1 MAKRVQVNECFQNAS
16 QFDYD
21 SLSPSVAKF
30 LRGQAERIRHSYT
43 TSIIRAGKALMEA
56 KRHLSHGAFIRWV
69 RSELGIPVRT
79 TQAYMQVAQWVKD
92 KGAAVTHLP
101 PSVLY
106 ILSARSTP
114 CGFTAALLNR
124 HEAGEEID
132 ARSIRAELMAI
143 RAAQRKTSSL
153 KTEIPLAELPRPQGE
168 IVQPNMKAQV
178 MLAKVVDI
186 LVSRLSPSEF

>member
-1 MAKRVQVNECFQNAS
+1 MGKRQRCSGYAF
-16 QFDYD
+16 
-21 SLSPSVAKF
+21 
-30 LRGQAERIRHSYT
+30 T
-43 TSIIRAGKALMEA
+43 AL
-56 KRHLSHGAFIRWV
+56 
-69 RSELGIPVRT
+69 
-79 TQAYMQVAQWVKD
+79 
-92 KGAAVTHLP
+92 
-101 PSVLY
+101 VLY

-114 CGFTAALLNR
+114 RGFTAALLNR

-186 LVSRLSPSEF
+186 LVSRLSPSEFDEVRNIMTNEFVLNDTDLAGDIATAFLVAEQSVESRCKVKYELPLQRLEHGTYQLS